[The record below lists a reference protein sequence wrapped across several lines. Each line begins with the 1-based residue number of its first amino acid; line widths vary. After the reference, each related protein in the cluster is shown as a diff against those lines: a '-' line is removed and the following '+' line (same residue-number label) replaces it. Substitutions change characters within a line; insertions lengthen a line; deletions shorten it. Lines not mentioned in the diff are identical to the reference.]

1 MSRSKKAARGKPVLI
16 EKQIEFLNRLKD
28 QGRTILII
36 EHNMEVVT
44 RLCDHLYVLDAG
56 EIIASGPPQ
65 EIQKD
70 PVVIKSYLGEML

>member
-1 MSRSKKAARGKPVLI
+1 MNPVLI

-28 QGRTILII
+28 QGRTILIV
-36 EHNMEVVT
+36 EHNMEVVNQ
-44 RLCDHLYVLDAG
+44 LCDHLYVLDSG

-70 PVVIKSYLGEML
+70 PAVIKSYLGEML